1 MRMTRPPFARLAAL
15 GVALL
20 VVAATIGSASAQFYT
35 PIRFRDEGRGVLVT
49 EKLVVHPGVSIEGRY
64 DSNVLQNETDVRDAP
79 YMRLIGHFDLATRSP
94 QRMTYGDGRQA
105 PQKVAFRLQSAF
117 GYREYLSND
126 EVITDQRGLEIEAGL
141 ELRLTPSRWFSFE
154 IQDSYLRVVTPRNS
168 AIVSST
174 AGGTP
179 VSLSSGTLTRDSNR
193 LDLRAVITPGGGRL
207 SLTAAYALW
216 IDAYEDEAFK
226 LNNRVYNEVSLQ
238 GKYRLLPKT
247 ALLIE
252 AIQRF
257 YSYLETQPEL
267 FGNVD
272 STPLRLYAGLTGLI
286 TPRLSTVLK
295 LGYGNA
301 FYESGT
307 SFNSVLAKVELAYR
321 LLPMAR
327 LRVGYERLFEDS
339 PYGNYLADHNV
350 YAGYDHVVGRRV
362 VLHADADFKR
372 REYQGFERFTPRPP
386 TTDANLLTVALGLDY
401 QLQDWAYIGVGYDLQ
416 VQALERSAADNP
428 GNFLGIVDFARHQFY
443 GRVGVSY

>member
-1 MRMTRPPFARLAAL
+1 MTRPPFARLAAL
-15 GVALL
+15 GVALV
-20 VVAATIGSASAQFYT
+20 VVAGTIGSASAQFYT
-35 PIRFRDEGRGVLVT
+35 PIRFRNEGRGVLVT

-79 YMRLIGHFDLATRSP
+79 YLRLIGHFDIATRSP

-126 EVITDQRGLEIEAGL
+126 EAITNQRGLEIDAGL
-141 ELRLTPSRWFSFE
+141 ELRLAPSRWFSFE
-154 IQDSYLRVVTPRNS
+154 VQDNYLRAVTTRNS
-168 AIVSST
+168 AIASV
-174 AGGTP
+174 AGGGAP

-216 IDAYEDEAFK
+216 IDAYEDQAFK
-226 LNNRVYNEVSLQ
+226 LNNRLYNEASLQ
-238 GKYRLLPKT
+238 AKYRLLPKT
-247 ALLIE
+247 AVLIE

-257 YSYLETQPEL
+257 YNYLETQPAL

-272 STPLRLYAGLTGLI
+272 SMPLRLYAGLTGLV

-295 LGYGNA
+295 VGYGNA

-307 SFNSVLAKVELAYR
+307 SFNSVLAKAEVAYR
-321 LLPMAR
+321 LMPMAR
-327 LRVGYERLFEDS
+327 VQLGYERLFDDS
-339 PYGNYLADHNV
+339 PYGNYLTDHKV
-350 YAGYDHVVGRRV
+350 YAGYDHVIGRRV

-386 TTDANLLTVALGLDY
+386 AISANLLTVALGLDY
-401 QLQDWAYIGVGYDLQ
+401 QMQDWAYIGVGYDLQ
-416 VQALERSAADNP
+416 LQDLKRSGADNP
-428 GNFLGIVDFARHQFY
+428 GGFLGIVDFARHQFY
-443 GRVGVSY
+443 ARVGVSY